1 MQCRSLG
8 NVSIGSS
15 LAGSVVCIK
24 DCVSRLVHFVTF
36 VVLVC
41 VWLFEDV
48 FSADVFVTVLKK
60 LPVQ

>member
-8 NVSIGSS
+8 NGSS

-48 FSADVFVTVLKK
+48 FSTDVFVTVLKR
-60 LPVQ
+60 LSVQ